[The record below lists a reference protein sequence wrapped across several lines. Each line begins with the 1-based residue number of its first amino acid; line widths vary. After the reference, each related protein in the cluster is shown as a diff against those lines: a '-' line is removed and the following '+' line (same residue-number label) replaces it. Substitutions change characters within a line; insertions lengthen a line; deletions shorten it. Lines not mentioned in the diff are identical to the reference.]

1 MIPPPL
7 IGEDV
12 EVSIGGKKVAFE
24 TAVARNIAPGSTA
37 GLPGLVLAAGT
48 VPGGLPIALEFDG
61 QAGSDRALLALGL
74 SLERALG
81 AVPAP
86 KL

>member
-1 MIPPPL
+1 
-7 IGEDV
+7 
-12 EVSIGGKKVAFE
+12 
-24 TAVARNIAPGSTA
+24 
-37 GLPGLVLAAGT
+37 LVLAAGI

-61 QAGSDRALLALGL
+61 QAGSDRSLLALGL
-74 SLERALG
+74 SLERVLG